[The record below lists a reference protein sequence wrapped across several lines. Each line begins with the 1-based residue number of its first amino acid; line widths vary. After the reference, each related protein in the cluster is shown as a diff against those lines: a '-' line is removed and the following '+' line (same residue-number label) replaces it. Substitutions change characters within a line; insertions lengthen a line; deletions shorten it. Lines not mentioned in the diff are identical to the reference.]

1 MHEADEQWR
10 NGDMMLVMP
19 HEGSRQGD
27 RAMNWDDDLP
37 RPKRVIMVG
46 DKLDQL
52 SLAELDERVEAL
64 EAEIVRVKAE
74 GAAKRALVSAA
85 AALFKE

>member
-1 MHEADEQWR
+1 
-10 NGDMMLVMP
+10 
-19 HEGSRQGD
+19 
-27 RAMNWDDDLP
+27 MNWDDDLP
-37 RPKRVIMVG
+37 RPKRVITVG

-74 GAAKRALVSAA
+74 STAKRALVSAA
-85 AALFKE
+85 AALFDE

>member
-1 MHEADEQWR
+1 
-10 NGDMMLVMP
+10 
-19 HEGSRQGD
+19 
-27 RAMNWDDDLP
+27 MNWDDDLP
-37 RPKRVIMVG
+37 RPKRVITVG

-64 EAEIVRVKAE
+64 KAEIVRVTAE
-74 GAAKRALVSAA
+74 STAKRALVSAA

>member
-1 MHEADEQWR
+1 
-10 NGDMMLVMP
+10 
-19 HEGSRQGD
+19 
-27 RAMNWDDDLP
+27 MNWDDDLP
-37 RPKRVIMVG
+37 RPKRVITVG

-74 GAAKRALVSAA
+74 STAKRALVSAA